1 MDDEEGRV
9 WVKWFE
15 GEQDTGIV
23 RFLFHAH
30 FNYVES
36 QTCGGNTFT
45 HAFSQYHPLTYT
57 EKTK

>member
-36 QTCGGNTFT
+36 QTCGGHTFT
-45 HAFSQYHPLTYT
+45 HAFSQ
-57 EKTK
+57 